1 MKLIPLYICTLSF
14 VLFSC
19 KDKSVQINNK
29 LSLTEKHQEYLK
41 KYYTED
47 KNMFL
52 DSVLLSFNELIQQNE
67 KYNTSHSIYKYEKL
81 NFYLDNNYYKQALE
95 EFDSLYPHFS
105 KIDHKLFKIALEIKL
120 NYNNTDKKLNDLY
133 RDNLSYNFDYIEDKV
148 AFILLKYNLHGKSQ
162 ALNTLNEYMS
172 DSTLTEIKIE
182 RFKDVKIL
190 IDRFSPKEALFHHFY
205 IDN

>member
-1 MKLIPLYICTLSF
+1 MKLIPLYICILSF

-19 KDKSVQINNK
+19 QDKSVQINNK

-52 DSVLLSFNELIQQNE
+52 DSVLSSFNELIQQNE
-67 KYNTSHSIYKYEKL
+67 KYNTSHSIYKYE
-81 NFYLDNNYYKQALE
+81 
-95 EFDSLYPHFS
+95 
-105 KIDHKLFKIALEIKL
+105 
-120 NYNNTDKKLNDLY
+120 KLNDLY

-162 ALNTLNEYMS
+162 ALNTLNEYMP